1 MPYTTTL
8 NFLSD
13 ADSVLLARAAM
24 DFGPLASAFW
34 VVLPAFAAEMLVLV
48 DEAAELWAT

>member
-13 ADSVLLARAAM
+13 ADSVLLARAVM

-34 VVLPAFAAEMLVLV
+34 VVLPAFAEMLVLV